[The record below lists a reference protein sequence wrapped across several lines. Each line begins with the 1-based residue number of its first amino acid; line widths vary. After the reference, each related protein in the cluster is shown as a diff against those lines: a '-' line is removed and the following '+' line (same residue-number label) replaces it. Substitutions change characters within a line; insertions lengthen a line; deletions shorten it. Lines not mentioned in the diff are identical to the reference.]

1 MVFYKSCLQ
10 IVQVGVF
17 DRVLWRHCS
26 RTGRLWK
33 HQPLKTFFKGY
44 FVQKY
49 ISQSLLF
56 YFVQKYISQS
66 LVFHF
71 VQNHLSLVWQVEAER
86 QDKSIEATSYKN
98 I

>member
-1 MVFYKSCLQ
+1 MIFYKSCLQ

-17 DRVLWRHCS
+17 DRVLWRHRS

-44 FVQKY
+44 FVQKC
-49 ISQSLLF
+49 
-56 YFVQKYISQS
+56 ISQS
-66 LVFHF
+66 LVFYF

-86 QDKSIEATSYKN
+86 QDKSTEATSYKN